1 MHELQGV
8 QTLFNKIEGLIGDIS
23 YYGGKYLDYKEC
35 LKARLGIDNTAFEVL
50 YFDEL
55 DVYLETPEDFHLH
68 NDNSRVDWI
77 EVWEQLNKIESE
89 LI

>member
-1 MHELQGV
+1 MNELQGV
-8 QTLFNKIEGLIGDIS
+8 QKLFTKLEGLLGDMGHC
-23 YYGGKYLDYKEC
+23 GGKYLGHKENF
-35 LKARLGIDNTAFEVL
+35 KARLGIDSTAFEVL

-55 DVYLETPEDFHLH
+55 DVYLESPEAFHLH

-77 EVWEQLNKIESE
+77 GVWEQLNKVESE

>member
-1 MHELQGV
+1 MNELQGI
-8 QTLFNKIEGLIGDIS
+8 QKLFTKIEGLIGDIG

-35 LKARLGIDNTAFEVL
+35 LKARLGIDSTAFEVL

-55 DVYLETPEDFHLH
+55 EEYLENPQDFHLYY
-68 NDNSRVDWI
+68 DDSRVDWI

-89 LI
+89 LV